1 MKIDPNKV
9 IKTEP
14 EMTKQ
19 GYGLLDGLLD
29 LFTTALLIGA
39 LIQLVIQLYLNL

>member
-14 EMTKQ
+14 KMTKQ
-19 GYGLLDGLLD
+19 GYGLLD

-39 LIQLVIQLYLNL
+39 LIQLVIQLYLNF

>member
-1 MKIDPNKV
+1 MKIYQNKV

-14 EMTKQ
+14 KMIKE
-19 GYGLLDGLLD
+19 GYGLLD

-39 LIQLVIQLYLNL
+39 LIQLAIQLYQNL